1 MNQQIPM
8 ALQAV
13 LYMGSISITLLVAVL
28 IVQLLRFRRQTE
40 RVVRAVEELK
50 AEVDP
55 LVQETRI
62 VVESL
67 KDLSARAQRQW
78 IEVEEIIDTAQ
89 NWTQRVNQLVEGI
102 GSVMPPIAAAILNI
116 QTLRKGLRTFV
127 QAFTNRRKQHLRKAR
142 ES

>member
-8 ALQAV
+8 ALQAA
-13 LYMGSISITLLVAVL
+13 LYVGSISITLLVAVL

-89 NWTQRVNQLVEGI
+89 NWTQRVNHLVEGI

-116 QTLRKGLRTFV
+116 RILRKGLKTFV
-127 QAFTNRRKQHLRKAR
+127 RALSNRRQQHLRKVR